1 VESYHYFPPFAE
13 SRITWIETAQ
23 PKIPIVHFRKKI
35 LDGRV
40 PLVQDPFTECDDRF
54 FEEAR

>member
-1 VESYHYFPPFAE
+1 LLSAGWKVIITFHLFAE
-13 SRITWIETAQ
+13 SRITWIESAQ

-40 PLVQDPFTECDDRF
+40 PPAQDPFTECD
-54 FEEAR
+54 